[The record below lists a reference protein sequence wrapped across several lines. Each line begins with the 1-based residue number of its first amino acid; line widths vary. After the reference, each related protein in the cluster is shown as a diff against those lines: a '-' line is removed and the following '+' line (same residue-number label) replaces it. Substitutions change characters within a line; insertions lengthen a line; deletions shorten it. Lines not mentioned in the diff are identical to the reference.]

1 MSKTCK
7 PKKKKKKAS
16 LHAQNACDEASWL
29 LLMCKKI
36 ISVMNLN

>member
-7 PKKKKKKAS
+7 PKIKKKAS
-16 LHAQNACDEASWL
+16 LHVQNVCDETSWL
-29 LLMCKKI
+29 LLMCKKV